1 MADDSRSKKLLRG
14 LKRLFSTDVVVRN
27 VGGKKLKVVDTDN
40 IQHSSKT
47 KDRYGRMHTL
57 YSDYASKYN
66 NIGFQTARLELFSD
80 YDTMENDPIIAS
92 ALDIYAD
99 ECTTRSEFGDV
110 LRITSHD
117 SNIKGILENLF
128 YEILNVEFN
137 LWGWTRNMCKYGD
150 FYLNLEIQP
159 EYGVLNV
166 RPISTYEISRIE
178 DLDPERPNYVMFKQE
193 GSSNETYENYEI
205 AHFRMLGDSNFLPY
219 GKSVIEPARRT
230 WKQLQLMEDAMLI
243 HRVMRA
249 PEKRMF
255 YIDIGNIPPNE
266 VDNFMQKAINKM
278 KKVPFVDEKT
288 GDYNLKFNLQNMTED
303 FFMPV
308 RGGDSGTRIENLGAM
323 TYDGTDDIE
332 YLKNKMMAAL
342 KVPKAFLGYDES
354 ITGKATLAAEDIRF
368 ARTIER
374 VQRIVISELTK
385 IAIVHLY
392 SQGYTDAKLVD
403 FSLQLTNPSTI
414 FEEERIR
421 IFGEKL
427 NTARDMVDAKMFSK
441 EWIYDN
447 IFNLSEDEQ
456 EEIRNNF
463 VDDAKEFYRL
473 EAIQNEGTDPAD
485 PNVAT
490 DSEEGDEETWGFGK
504 FENMT
509 DEEKARVKEREKE
522 EKKRRNAN
530 KEYDHPDDKPM
541 GRDPLGRDE
550 RKVSGRSW
558 SESPLKLESDL
569 QRLDKFLSKKSNKP
583 IQKKK
588 QILTESKEKR
598 DLKKELND
606 IMNDDKSKIEE
617 SK

>member
-1 MADDSRSKKLLRG
+1 MADETRTNKLLRG

-485 PNVAT
+485 PNAAT
-490 DSEEGDEETWGFGK
+490 DSEEGDDETWGFGK

-522 EKKRRNAN
+522 EKKRRNAD

-569 QRLDKFLSKKSNKP
+569 QRLDKFLNKNSNKP

-588 QILTESKEKR
+588 QILSESKEKR

-606 IMNDDKSKIEE
+606 IMNDGKSKIEE

>member
-1 MADDSRSKKLLRG
+1 MADETKTNKLLRG
-14 LKRLFSTDVVVRN
+14 LKRLFSSDVVVRN

-57 YSDYASKYN
+57 YSDYVSKYN
-66 NIGFQTARLELFSD
+66 NIGFHTARLELFAD

-110 LRITSHD
+110 LRISSSD

-159 EYGVLNV
+159 DYGILNV
-166 RPISTYEISRIE
+166 RPISTYEMSRIE

-193 GSSNETYENYEI
+193 GSNNESYENYEI

-219 GKSVIEPARRT
+219 GKSIIEPARRT

-243 HRVMRA
+243 HRIMRA

-332 YLKNKMMAAL
+332 YLRNKMMAAL
-342 KVPKAFLGYDES
+342 KVPKAFLGYEEG

-421 IFGEKL
+421 IFSEKL
-427 NTARDMVDAKMFSK
+427 NTARDMVDAKFFSK
-441 EWIYDN
+441 EWIYNN

-456 EEIRNNF
+456 EEIRNSF

-485 PNVAT
+485 PNASA
-490 DSEEGDEETWGFGK
+490 DSEEDDQWGFGN
-504 FENMT
+504 FENLS

-522 EKKRRNAN
+522 EKKRKNAD

-550 RKVSGRSW
+550 RKVSGRNW
-558 SESPLKLESDL
+558 SESPLKLEADL
-569 QRLDKFLSKKSNKP
+569 ERLDNFLSKNGSKKL
-583 IQKKK
+583 QKK
-588 QILTESKEKR
+588 QILTESEQIT
-598 DLKKELND
+598 DLKKELKE
-606 IMNDDKSKIEE
+606 ISE
-617 SK
+617 SKESKVEDSK

>member
-1 MADDSRSKKLLRG
+1 MAEKRTKKLLNG

-27 VGGKKLKVVDTDN
+27 VGGKKLKVVDTDD
-40 IQHSSKT
+40 IQYTT
-47 KDRYGRMHTL
+47 KRSDKYGRMHTL

-66 NIGFQTARLELFSD
+66 NIGFETARLELFSD

-110 LRITSHD
+110 LRITSAD
-117 SNIKGILENLF
+117 SNVKGILENLF
-128 YEILNVEFN
+128 YDILNIEFN
-137 LWGWTRNMCKYGD
+137 LWGWARNMCKYGD
-150 FYLNLEIQP
+150 FYLHLEIEP

-166 RPISTYEISRIE
+166 KPISTYEMTRIE
-178 DLDPERPNYVMFKQE
+178 DLDPENPNYVIFKQE
-193 GSSNETYENYEI
+193 GTTKEQYENYEI

-266 VDNFMQKAINKM
+266 VDNFMQKVINKM
-278 KKVPFVDEKT
+278 KKVPFVDEQT

-308 RGGDSGTRIENLGAM
+308 RGGDSGTRIESLGAM

-342 KVPKAFLGYDES
+342 KVPKAFLGYDET

-374 VQRIVISELTK
+374 VQRILISELTK
-385 IAIVHLY
+385 VAIVHLY
-392 SQGYTDAKLVD
+392 SQGYTDSKLVD

-414 FEEERIR
+414 FEEERVR
-421 IFGEKL
+421 VLSEKL
-427 NTARDMVDAKMFSK
+427 NTARDMVDAKFFSK
-441 EWIYDN
+441 EWVYEN
-447 IFNLSEDEQ
+447 IFGLSDDEQ
-456 EEIRNNF
+456 QEIRNKF
-463 VDDAKEFYRL
+463 VEDAKEFYRL

-485 PNVAT
+485 PNAPV
-490 DSEEGDEETWGFGK
+490 DSEEEDNTWGFGE
-504 FENMT
+504 FEKMSET
-509 DEEKARVKEREKE
+509 EREEAIKQRKKE
-522 EKKRRNAN
+522 EKKRKNAD
-530 KEYDHPDDKPM
+530 KDYDHPDDKPM
-541 GRDPLGRDE
+541 GRDPIGRDE
-550 RKVSGRSW
+550 RKVSGRNW
-558 SESPLKLESDL
+558 SDSPLKLESDL
-569 QRLDKFLSKKSNKP
+569 ERLDSFLSNKKTNTPDPNKKL
-583 IQKKK
+583 I
-588 QILTESKEKR
+588 TEETPSESLKEQ
-598 DLKKELND
+598 LKSLVSEEID
-606 IMNDDKSKIEE
+606 IEPNKD
-617 SK
+617 